1 MEDSIDDI
9 LVVGTPPSPRTSQLL
24 ATPTL
29 ASPPALDTPLG
40 MTSETSGKKASKF
53 LISAKKLFLTWPI
66 CSTKKEQVETNLL
79 KMWSHPEELKWYLI
93 AEEKHQNGEPH
104 LHVGLEFVD
113 KMHFKGEKGLK
124 ILNEL
129 TRSEL
134 HPNGKHGD
142 YSAMKNV
149 RGSVTYLTKEGNFIA
164 KGIDPASVLQK
175 KGKGQMHEIVDRM
188 VQEALTPQQILAES
202 PYEYFRGRRHILDF
216 YADLQMQKRSK
227 TVLKELR
234 VILPQAG
241 MNKSTSGSALLTWL
255 NGNLIASSRLGR
267 QIKTKQLW
275 LFGAPNIGK
284 SRMFSLYLKPFLR
297 QYTVPHHDFY
307 CEYGDDAYDVAILDE
322 YNGWKTIT
330 WLNQWLEGTP
340 LVLNQKN
347 KPAYTKQF
355 NIPTVILSNLSPH
368 QVYQKV
374 PPIQLEALL
383 TRLEVIEMK
392 DEILLECY

>member
-1 MEDSIDDI
+1 MEEETDL
-9 LVVGTPPSPRTSQLL
+9 LVIGTPPQSPYQSV
-24 ATPTL
+24 TPM
-29 ASPPALDTPLG
+29 TPIP
-40 MTSETSGKKASKF
+40 TTAQWNSIAADTSGTSGTKSQKF

-66 CSTKKEQVETNLL
+66 CSTKKDVVETNLL
-79 KMWSHPEELKWYLI
+79 AQWDYPQHLKWYLI

-124 ILNEL
+124 LLNGL
-129 TRSEL
+129 VKSEQ
-134 HPNGKHGD
+134 HPEGKHGD

-149 RGSVTYLTKEGNFIA
+149 LKSVTYLTKEKNFLA
-164 KGIDPASVLQK
+164 KGIDPKSVMEK
-175 KGKGQMHEIVDRM
+175 KGKGEMHQIVEQMVNNQM
-188 VQEALTPQQILAES
+188 TPQQILEEH

-216 YADLQMQKRSK
+216 YADLQMQKKSK

-241 MNKSTSGSALLTWL
+241 MKSSISGSALITWL
-255 NGNLIASSRLGR
+255 NGNLIETKRKDR
-267 QIKTKQLW
+267 QIKTSQLW

-307 CEYGDDAYDVAILDE
+307 CEYADDAYDVAILDE

-340 LVLNQKN
+340 IVLNQKN
-347 KPAYTKQF
+347 KPGYTKQY

-383 TRLEVIEMK
+383 SRLEVIEMK
-392 DEILLECY
+392 DEIMLECY